1 MLYWRPVVEIQGS
14 VIATPDKG
22 PFVITIVATNK
33 NNTSSPRI
41 VTLCLRRE
49 KSHCQRFMYA
59 FFNIQKEHLNTHKMC
74 KSIICYTAKI
84 IRISRM
90 IEMFVNLDN
99 EFLKLKSNTKR
110 KLILIH
116 FLKRKHK
123 TFCNIYC

>member
-1 MLYWRPVVEIQGS
+1 
-14 VIATPDKG
+14 
-22 PFVITIVATNK
+22 
-33 NNTSSPRI
+33 
-41 VTLCLRRE
+41 
-49 KSHCQRFMYA
+49 MYA
-59 FFNIQKEHLNTHKMC
+59 FFNIQKEHLNTHNMC

-116 FLKRKHK
+116 FFFKENIKHFVIYIADSINDVILKTASKYDCFLITVK
-123 TFCNIYC
+123 DSWYKANCYYDFYMS

>member
-1 MLYWRPVVEIQGS
+1 
-14 VIATPDKG
+14 
-22 PFVITIVATNK
+22 
-33 NNTSSPRI
+33 
-41 VTLCLRRE
+41 
-49 KSHCQRFMYA
+49 MYA

-84 IRISRM
+84 FRISRM

-116 FLKRKHK
+116 FLKKK
-123 TFCNIYC
+123 TLNIL